1 MKRKTREEGYKYLLE
16 KNNGELNKIAVK
28 VLNDI
33 ERISELMI
41 EDVKQS
47 LNEISLSRVW
57 SYTKDYD
64 IAIISASRSLNIECY
79 EYKESNDEEGKK
91 FTKEENSE
99 RTKQLS
105 STLLYLGYG
114 VVDVL
119 GDYIENFKTP
129 RAVSVTENSML
140 VINYN
145 KDENFLSKI
154 FKISRYFCQDSV
166 LLKPLDEDAYLIGT
180 NKSKYPG
187 YEVKQPLGK
196 YYGGVEDEFM
206 TRVGKSRRPL
216 VFKEDF
222 QISSRYL
229 MGITAKEVLKNI
241 EDEK

>member
-1 MKRKTREEGYKYLLE
+1 MKKKTREEGYRYLLE
-16 KNNGELNKIAVK
+16 KNNGEQKKIAVK
-28 VLNDI
+28 VLDDI
-33 ERISELMI
+33 DRISELMN

-64 IAIISASRSLNIECY
+64 IAIISASRKLNINCY
-79 EYKESNDEEGKK
+79 EYKESNDEEGKE
-91 FTKEENSE
+91 FTKKENSE

-105 STLLYLGYG
+105 SALLYLGYG

-119 GDYIENFKTP
+119 GDYIENFDSP
-129 RAVSVTENSML
+129 NAASVTENSML
-140 VINYN
+140 VINYK
-145 KDENFLSKI
+145 KDENFLSKM

-166 LLKPLDEDAYLIGT
+166 LLKPLGEDAYLIGT

-196 YYGGVEDEFM
+196 YYGGAEGEFM
-206 TRVGKSRRPL
+206 TRVGKSRSPV

-229 MGITAKEVLKNI
+229 MGISAKEVLKNI
-241 EDEK
+241 ED